1 VDAALDRWLPPARH
15 FPATLHAAMRHSLF
29 SGGKRLRPIL
39 VMAAAEASGGRAE
52 NVLAAACALEC
63 IHTYSL
69 IHDDLPCMDDDDLR
83 RGRPTC
89 HKVYG
94 EAGALLAGD
103 ALLTYAF
110 ELMAR
115 TKLAGNRGASRVVEA
130 TRILAQAAGMGGMVG
145 GQMADLE
152 AEGKAP
158 ELATLEYIHT
168 HKTGRLIQASLLI
181 GGTLAGGRAA
191 QLKALNTYGETVG
204 LAFQI
209 TDDILNIVG
218 EAGQLG
224 KNTGTDA
231 ARGKAT
237 YPALFGVEES
247 RKRADELL
255 ATAEKA
261 MAVFGQAAVPL
272 LAIAHYITER
282 EV

>member
-1 VDAALDRWLPPARH
+1 MPPAKH
-15 FPATLHAAMRHSLF
+15 FPEVLHAAMRHSLF

-39 VMAAAEASGGRAE
+39 VLAAAEACGAKPE
-52 NVLAAACALEC
+52 AVMPAACALEC

-94 EAGALLAGD
+94 EAAALLAGD
-103 ALLTYAF
+103 ALLTFAF

-115 TKLAGNRGASRVVEA
+115 VKPQQGPEGPARILTAV
-130 TRILAQAAGMGGMVG
+130 RILAQAAGMAGMVG

-152 AEGKAP
+152 AEGKPADLP
-158 ELATLEYIHT
+158 MLEYIHT
-168 HKTGRLIQASLLI
+168 HKTGCLIQASLLT
-181 GGTLAGGRAA
+181 GGWLAGATAVQR
-191 QLKALNTYGETVG
+191 KALAAYGENLG

-209 TDDILNIVG
+209 TDDILNVVG
-218 EAGQLG
+218 EAKQLG

-237 YPALFGVEES
+237 YPALFGLEES
-247 RKRADELL
+247 RRRASNLL
-255 ATAEKA
+255 AAGLKALKPFGPAAESL
-261 MAVFGQAAVPL
+261 VH
-272 LAIAHYITER
+272 IAKYVTER